1 MTESGT
7 ATFTNPDDYCAA
19 IRGAHE
25 NLILTGPG
33 DFKARLTWLK
43 LRHLHVIQ
51 GRESVARISYVSLQP
66 DRAFVSFLQSSEAP
80 LIWNGIELGAR
91 DLVFHS
97 LGEHAH
103 QWTKGPSQWSVA
115 SLPFAKLLHYGKV
128 LTDRRLAP
136 PPVGRVL
143 RPQSGA
149 TAQLRRLL
157 SAACRLA
164 ETKPEIIAY
173 REAARA
179 LEHDLICALVKCLT
193 TAEPRGGLTKLRHR
207 TDVMLRFES
216 ALTADV
222 VREPSIP
229 KLCTIIGVP
238 ERTLRACCAEF
249 FGVAPSRFLRLR
261 RLNLV
266 RAALQ
271 RADPATTS
279 VAEIAQGYQFAD
291 LGRFAAKYRTV
302 FGEKP
307 SETLQRTTD

>member
-19 IRGAHE
+19 IRGAHV

-43 LRHLHVIQ
+43 LRHVHVVH
-51 GRESVARISYVSLQP
+51 GRESVARIAYVSLQP
-66 DRAFVSFLQSSEAP
+66 NRAFVSFLQSSETP
-80 LIWNGIELGAR
+80 PIWNGIELGAR

-103 QWTKGPSQWSVA
+103 QWTKGPSQWSVV
-115 SLPFAKLLHYGKV
+115 SLPIAQLLHYGKV
-128 LTDRRLAP
+128 LTDLSLTP

-143 RPQSGA
+143 RPRSGA
-149 TAQLRRLL
+149 AAQVRRLL

-164 ETKPEIIAY
+164 ETKPEIIAH

-179 LEHDLICALVKCLT
+179 LEHDLIHALVNCLT
-193 TAEPRGGLTKLRHR
+193 PAEPREGLTKLRHR
-207 TDVMLRFES
+207 TDVMLRFEN

-222 VREPSIP
+222 DREPSIP
-229 KLCTIIGVP
+229 KLCTTIGVP

-249 FGVAPSRFLRLR
+249 LGVGPSRFLRLR

-266 RAALQ
+266 RSALQ
-271 RADPATTS
+271 RADPATTC

-291 LGRFAAKYRTV
+291 LGRFAANYRTV